1 MRSKFPLAVLS
12 AAFLAI
18 AAPAWAQSVKGTVT
32 KVDPAAGKVTLDHAA
47 IPKLDMDAMTMAYP
61 VKDPAMLKD
70 LKAGD
75 KVDFDVEEAGGAVVA
90 GPMDVMGLGTMAVF
104 SDSTG
109 AVKWLISTMVFWSG
123 VAVR

>member
-1 MRSKFPLAVLS
+1 MRRKITLAILS
-12 AAFLAI
+12 AAFLAV

-70 LKAGD
+70 LKSGD
-75 KVDFDVEEAGGAVVA
+75 KVDFDVAETGGSYTVTKIRKA
-90 GPMDVMGLGTMAVF
+90 
-104 SDSTG
+104 
-109 AVKWLISTMVFWSG
+109 K
-123 VAVR
+123 

>member
-1 MRSKFPLAVLS
+1 MRSKFPLSVLS
-12 AAFLAI
+12 AAFLAV

-75 KVDFDVEEAGGAVVA
+75 KVDFDVAEAGGAYTV
-90 GPMDVMGLGTMAVF
+90 TKIQK
-104 SDSTG
+104 T
-109 AVKWLISTMVFWSG
+109 K
-123 VAVR
+123 

>member
-1 MRSKFPLAVLS
+1 MRRKITLAAVT
-12 AAFLAI
+12 AAFLAV

-47 IPKLDMDAMTMAYP
+47 IPKLDMDAMTMAYA

-75 KVDFDVEEAGGAVVA
+75 KVDFDVAETGGAYTVTKIQKA
-90 GPMDVMGLGTMAVF
+90 
-104 SDSTG
+104 
-109 AVKWLISTMVFWSG
+109 K
-123 VAVR
+123 

>member
-1 MRSKFPLAVLS
+1 MSRKITRALVS
-12 AAFLAI
+12 AAFLAV

-47 IPKLDMDAMTMAYP
+47 IPKLDMDAMTMAYA

-75 KVDFDVEEAGGAVVA
+75 KVDFDVAETGGAYTVTKIQKA
-90 GPMDVMGLGTMAVF
+90 
-104 SDSTG
+104 
-109 AVKWLISTMVFWSG
+109 K
-123 VAVR
+123 

>member
-12 AAFLAI
+12 AAFLAV

-47 IPKLDMDAMTMAYP
+47 IPKLDMDAMTMAYR

-70 LKAGD
+70 LKTGD
-75 KVDFDVEEAGGAVVA
+75 KVDFDVAETDGGYTVTKIQKA
-90 GPMDVMGLGTMAVF
+90 
-104 SDSTG
+104 
-109 AVKWLISTMVFWSG
+109 K
-123 VAVR
+123 